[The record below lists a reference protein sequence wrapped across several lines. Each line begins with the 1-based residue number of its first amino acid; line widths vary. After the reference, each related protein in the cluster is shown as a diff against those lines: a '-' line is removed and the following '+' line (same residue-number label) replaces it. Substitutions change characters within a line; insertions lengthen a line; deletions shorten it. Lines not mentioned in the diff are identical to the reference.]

1 MKKNKKDE
9 KLINKYGDLGNKDF
23 EGAIQ
28 KMLTKKPT
36 KPATRKSKKKP

>member
-9 KLINKYGDLGNKDF
+9 KLIDKYGGLENKGF
-23 EGAIQ
+23 EGAVQ

-36 KPATRKSKKKP
+36 KPATNKGKKKP